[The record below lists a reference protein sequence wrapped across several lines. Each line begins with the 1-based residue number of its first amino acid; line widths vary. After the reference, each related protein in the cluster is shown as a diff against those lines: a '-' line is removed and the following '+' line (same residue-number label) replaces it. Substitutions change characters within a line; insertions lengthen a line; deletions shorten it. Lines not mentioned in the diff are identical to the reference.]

1 MNLNFNKENLK
12 IDNLF
17 YQSQNKK
24 QSKLSPK
31 AKFVCN
37 SITLFLGY
45 MCINT
50 LFAFNYLEAEAIAEI
65 EKANSVFKLSSN
77 ISDLLEKKDYKTALN
92 EAYVLSKTQNLINR
106 AMLNYRVLDIYRDKN
121 IPEYVKTEMMYIAKT
136 ADQGLILKDP
146 LVNRQ
151 LSLNCGYLNIMCNLM
166 DSKLDEINNSTH
178 EKYIKIWKESSYNLN
193 NVDEYMKYISLPFE
207 EIQKTKKPYD
217 KFLESQSR
225 NNKAP

>member
-17 YQSQNKK
+17 YQPQNKK

-50 LFAFNYLEAEAIAEI
+50 LFAFNYLEAQAIAEI

-77 ISDLLEKKDYKTALN
+77 ISDSLEKKDYKTALN
-92 EAYVLSKTQNLINR
+92 EAYVLSKTQNLINLS
-106 AMLNYRVLDIYRDKN
+106 MLNYKVIDMYQDKA
-121 IPEYVKTEMMYIAKT
+121 IPEYVKTEIMFIAKN
-136 ADQGLILKDP
+136 ADHGLTLKDS
-146 LVNRQ
+146 LVNKN
-151 LSLNCGYLNIMCNLM
+151 LSLDCGYLNIMCNIL
-166 DSKLDEINNSTH
+166 DNRLDEINEDTNK
-178 EKYIKIWKESSYNLN
+178 KYLKMWQESSYNLN
-193 NVDEYMKYISLPFE
+193 NIDEYIKYVNLPMDKRLPKRPYEQFLD
-207 EIQKTKKPYD
+207 QQNKK
-217 KFLESQSR
+217 
-225 NNKAP
+225 